1 MKKNPLILLMAVIHF
16 IVTACTSDTLEQ
28 EITMQE
34 PDKTNEC
41 IFVIPDFIPAHVEKS
56 RTSFSMNDN
65 GVASNWLPGDTIGIL
80 PDKGAQV
87 YFIIENINGNKTNQA
102 SFDGGAWGL
111 KANNNYAAYYPFI
124 GDIYLDRSQVPVD
137 YTGQVHKGKVIA
149 NEAITHLVAY
159 DYMAAQAVGQEE
171 GSLNFLFKHLSAL
184 VEVKF
189 TVPTAGQVKQFQLK
203 AEDKVIPITGT
214 FDLSQNPV
222 TIVSSAKDKT
232 DALSIQ
238 IEDLS
243 TTTDNEEVSIFFMLP
258 PMEINTNTLTANV
271 VFGDNQSFALK
282 IKTESTLVAGKY
294 YTLETETSTDTYP
307 ESLLLPDN
315 VSSFSSNIA
324 NALTQ
329 LGGTKLKFVAKSS
342 MTSDMVVH
350 TDENGVKAYA
360 VRNGD
365 WLEIHTYAQEFKA
378 GKKISRMFYSDKMTI
393 TKFSILKEID
403 LGMFNTEDATDM
415 SQMFSGCT
423 LLTAINLSSL
433 NTTSVVNMRDM
444 FNGCSSLKTI
454 DFGESLNTS
463 SVTDMGQMFCG
474 CSSLTSIDLSKFNTE
489 KVMTMGG
496 MFQNCSSLKSIT
508 FSENFKTSSVT
519 NMRYMFANC
528 STLTELDLSHF
539 DVQNVINMEEMFGQC
554 TNLKSITFGVN
565 FKTSS
570 VTNMRYMFYTCSSL
584 LSLDLSSF
592 QPTNV
597 ITMESMFS
605 KCSSLKSIKLSSF
618 YTSSVTNMEF
628 MFYKCSSLTELD
640 LSSLQTTNVTN
651 MGNMFSDCS
660 SLKSINL
667 SSLNTSSVADM
678 SNMFNSCSSLTELNL
693 SNFDTSNVISMKYMF
708 SFCES
713 LTSLD
718 LSNFIFNK
726 NADSFGIFKALGQK
740 STNKPISIYVTADAK
755 TYLDEKDTYID
766 SNYATLVVKGN

>member
-1 MKKNPLILLMAVIHF
+1 MAVIHF
-16 IVTACTSDTLEQ
+16 IVTACTSETLEQ

-56 RTSFSMNDN
+56 RTSFSINDN

-87 YFIIENINGNKTNQA
+87 YFVIENINGNKTNQA

-137 YTGQVHKGKVIA
+137 YTGQVHKGKIIA
-149 NEAITHLVAY
+149 NEAITHLAAY

-171 GSLNFLFKHLSAL
+171 GSLIFLLKHLSAL

-203 AEDKVIPITGT
+203 AEDKVIPIKGT

-258 PMEINTNTLTANV
+258 PMEINTNTLTASV

-294 YTLETETSTDTYP
+294 YTLETETCTDTYP

-315 VSSFSSNIA
+315 VSSFSSNIV

-342 MTSDMVVH
+342 MTSDMAVH

-378 GKKISRMFYSDKMTI
+378 GKSMSWMFNGEKMYP
-393 TKFSILKEID
+393 KFRVLKEID
-403 LGMFNTEDATDM
+403 LSPFNTE
-415 SQMFSGCT
+415 
-423 LLTAINLSSL
+423 
-433 NTTSVVNMRDM
+433 NTTEMNAM
-444 FNGCSSLKTI
+444 FGGCSSLI
-454 DFGESLNTS
+454 NINLEN
-463 SVTDMGQMFCG
+463 
-474 CSSLTSIDLSKFNTE
+474 FNTIS
-489 KVMTMGG
+489 VINMTGVFRG
-496 MFQNCSSLKSIT
+496 CSSLKSIT
-508 FSENFKTSSVT
+508 FNDKFKTTSVINMSSMFSNCNLLTSLDLSKFNTTNVTDMRYMFSHCNSLTSLDLSNFNTTNVIDQSYMFSECSSLTELDLSNFDVHNVIDMESMFRGCTSLEAITFSDNFKTSSV
-519 NMRYMFANC
+519 
-528 STLTELDLSHF
+528 
-539 DVQNVINMEEMFGQC
+539 INM
-554 TNLKSITFGVN
+554 ND
-565 FKTSS
+565 
-570 VTNMRYMFYTCSSL
+570 MFYYCSSL

-592 QPTNV
+592 DTMNV
-597 ITMESMFS
+597 IDMSGMFS
-605 KCSSLKSIKLSSF
+605 YCTSLKSINLSNFS
-618 YTSSVTNMEF
+618 TSSVTNMSS
-628 MFYKCSSLTELD
+628 MFSSCSSLTELD
-640 LSSLQTTNVTN
+640 LSS
-651 MGNMFSDCS
+651 F
-660 SLKSINL
+660 
-667 SSLNTSSVADM
+667 NTSSVSDM
-678 SNMFNSCSSLTELNL
+678 SSMFSSCSSLTEL
-693 SNFDTSNVISMKYMF
+693 
-708 SFCES
+708 
-713 LTSLD
+713 D
-718 LSNFIFNK
+718 LSNFTFNK
-726 NADSFGIFKALGQK
+726 NADSSGIFKALGK
-740 STNKPISIYVTADAK
+740 NCTNKPISIYVTADGK
-755 TYLDEKDTYID
+755 TYLEEETTYID
-766 SNYATLVVKGN
+766 SDYATLVVKGN